1 MQQSRWWLTITGWC
15 AWQTKNNETNWQNKH
30 KNNYNWGCRKRMD
43 APVNLGN
50 ISIFFFSGL
59 FNLRSCYNRRRTGI
73 SLINKCTNKNN
84 SGNDISDES
93 IHHHCD
99 KYNVHC
105 LLHTT
110 VAHIANF
117 WQSWSCL
124 ILLANRVIA
133 VKCDGN
139 QSGNQKPMLLLSE
152 YHHLLNICEHI
163 CNTTSPPFLIFECMI
178 WKPALLDFLNVMI
191 IKSSHVYNFLEIQ

>member
-1 MQQSRWWLTITGWC
+1 
-15 AWQTKNNETNWQNKH
+15 
-30 KNNYNWGCRKRMD
+30 MD

-50 ISIFFFSGL
+50 ICTFFCSGL
-59 FNLRSCYNRRRTGI
+59 FNLRSCYRRRTGI
-73 SLINKCTNKNN
+73 SLFNKCTNKDN
-84 SGNDISDES
+84 SGNNISDES

-110 VAHIANF
+110 VAHITNF
-117 WQSWSCL
+117 WQWSCL

-139 QSGNQKPMLLLSE
+139 QSGNQKPTLLLLSE
-152 YHHLLNICEHI
+152 YHHLLNICENI

-191 IKSSHVYNFLEIQ
+191 IKSSHVYNFLEIR